1 MKLEQYLKNLGLSI
15 KDAES
20 IFGEVITEY
29 IKCCSDESQDVA
41 VSNNVDEITKA
52 ILSLMNS
59 KEGRKEIQEY
69 AKNRNITL
77 SEDIDSTPINLDFE
91 TMEEDWEEIE
101 EDDYIP
107 EDIYE
112 DFEEVEEVEPEAE
125 VEVEAEGD
133 SDSQEDGNEGNNA
146 NSGEEE
152 EVEEVEPET
161 EMEEVEAEV
170 EPEIVEE
177 VEVEE
182 VEPETEME
190 EVEAEGDGDSQEDG
204 NEGNNANSGE
214 EDYPV
219 MGSFDEE
226 GDLIEPEKE
235 SQYYKATINSS
246 VFSKRKDFTIT
257 DMVNSISYQMRIAKL
272 NFIAK
277 KSIDKYVW
285 QFGGSEL
292 MAIGIIDV
300 DFDANKKV
308 FESASFVMISTDKMI
323 LKGFASVL
331 IEDEKDLD
339 NLKIFGYDDD
349 NFNDEWMDYRKEY
362 KQITEYNYVPVN
374 RTVIPP
380 RTIQSLLSLGFS
392 DILYMLRLYDYQR
405 LGEDKGLLEFG
416 VENCVPKDYPKYLWN
431 NFSIDVNKGFDAA
444 KIEMVQIEL
453 VEEGLIEEGIGEIED
468 FKSKLTSDGYMLCEF
483 IINYIFPKGTTYFG
497 SIYYPSKILYFIEN
511 TYVSVAD
518 DTTLYGNSA
527 FMEIGG
533 KHLDYYL
540 IDNSKE
546 TIKESSVENK
556 NSAYYKKMYDLAEQR
571 RKSIK
576 PYRFFKEMGY
586 KFPFS
591 MGEKGDNKLEEGID
605 FGKDFLPQTVLY
617 KGNTIGST
625 IFSRDDGRNIVVDT
639 ALINYFTKYYGD
651 RITLVSL
658 MDNDSLVGVIGESG
672 TTANKVVGLIKA
684 NGKSSET
691 NACISVDNVSF
702 PTYLAL
708 YSQNAWISEYE
719 SQTQL
724 KDYEEIA
731 MEISTPNP
739 MSELLTKSAEE
750 ILENDSSPE
759 TEDVR
764 GMLERKIKARKML
777 LEDMQ
782 EDGEDKDAIK
792 KLSFRIE
799 IYEDQLEEFNQ

>member
-277 KSIDKYVW
+277 LSGDKYVW

-292 MAIGIIDV
+292 MAIGII

-405 LGEDKGLLEFG
+405 LGKDKGLLEFG

-591 MGEKGDNKLEEGID
+591 MGEKGENKLEEGID

>member
-277 KSIDKYVW
+277 LSGDKYVW

-292 MAIGIIDV
+292 MAIGII

>member
-292 MAIGIIDV
+292 MAIGIID
-300 DFDANKKV
+300 FDANKKV

-405 LGEDKGLLEFG
+405 LGKDKGLLEFG

>member
-161 EMEEVEAEV
+161 EMEEVEAE
-170 EPEIVEE
+170 
-177 VEVEE
+177 
-182 VEPETEME
+182 
-190 EVEAEGDGDSQEDG
+190 GDGDSQEDG

-277 KSIDKYVW
+277 LSGDKYVW

-292 MAIGIIDV
+292 MAIGII

>member
-29 IKCCSDESQDVA
+29 IKCCSDESQDIA

-69 AKNRNITL
+69 AKKRNITL
-77 SEDIDSTPINLDFE
+77 SGDSDSTPIDLDFE
-91 TMEEDWEEIE
+91 AMEEDWEEIE

-112 DFEEVEEVEPEAE
+112 DIEEVEEEEPESEVKVEVEDEEPEAE
-125 VEVEAEGD
+125 PDAVEVEVD
-133 SDSQEDGNEGNNA
+133 
-146 NSGEEE
+146 EEE
-152 EVEEVEPET
+152 E
-161 EMEEVEAEV
+161 
-170 EPEIVEE
+170 
-177 VEVEE
+177 
-182 VEPETEME
+182 
-190 EVEAEGDGDSQEDG
+190 
-204 NEGNNANSGE
+204 
-214 EDYPV
+214 YPV

-235 SQYYKATINSS
+235 SQYYTATINSS
-246 VFSKRKDFTIT
+246 IFSKRKDFRIT
-257 DMVNSISYQMRIAKL
+257 DMVELISYQMRIAKL

-300 DFDANKKV
+300 DYSGSFA
-308 FESASFVMISTDKMI
+308 SPSFVMISTDKMI

-339 NLKIFGYDDD
+339 NLKISGYEDD

-374 RTVIPP
+374 RTVISP
-380 RTIQSLLSLGFS
+380 RAIQSLLSLGFS
-392 DILYMLRLYDYQR
+392 DILYMLRLYDYER
-405 LGEDKGLLEFG
+405 LGKDKGLLEFG
-416 VENCVPKDYPKYLWN
+416 VENCVPKDYPNYLWN
-431 NFSIDVNKGFDAA
+431 NFSMDVNKGFDDA

-468 FKSKLTSDGYMLCEF
+468 FTAKLTSDGFMLCEF
-483 IINYIFPKGTTYFG
+483 ILNYIFPKGTTYFG
-497 SIYYPSKILYFIEN
+497 SIYYNSNILYFIEN

-533 KHLDYYL
+533 EHLDYYL
-540 IDNSKE
+540 TDNSKE
-546 TIKESSVENK
+546 TIKERAVENK
-556 NSAYYKKMYDLAEQR
+556 NSAYYKKMYDLAEQKM
-571 RKSIK
+571 KSIK
-576 PYRFFKEMGY
+576 PYRVFKEMGY
-586 KFPFS
+586 KFPFA
-591 MGEKGDNKLEEGID
+591 MGEKGDNKLEKGID

-625 IFSRDDGRNIVVDT
+625 IFSRADGRNIVVDT

-658 MDNDSLVGVIGESG
+658 LDNDSLVGVIGDSG
-672 TTANKVVGLIKA
+672 TTAKKVVGLIKA

-702 PTYLAL
+702 PTYLSL

-739 MSELLTKSAEE
+739 MSELLTKSAEK
-750 ILENDSSPE
+750 ILENDSGPQK
-759 TEDVR
+759 TEDIK

>member
-292 MAIGIIDV
+292 MAIGII

>member
-146 NSGEEE
+146 NSGEE
-152 EVEEVEPET
+152 
-161 EMEEVEAEV
+161 
-170 EPEIVEE
+170 
-177 VEVEE
+177 
-182 VEPETEME
+182 
-190 EVEAEGDGDSQEDG
+190 
-204 NEGNNANSGE
+204 
-214 EDYPV
+214 DYPV

-277 KSIDKYVW
+277 LSGDKYVW

-292 MAIGIIDV
+292 MAIGII

>member
-29 IKCCSDESQDVA
+29 IKCCSDESQDIA

-69 AKNRNITL
+69 AKKRNITL
-77 SEDIDSTPINLDFE
+77 SGDSDSTPIDLDFE
-91 TMEEDWEEIE
+91 AMEEDWEEIE

-112 DFEEVEEVEPEAE
+112 DIEEVEEEVEPEA
-125 VEVEAEGD
+125 
-133 SDSQEDGNEGNNA
+133 
-146 NSGEEE
+146 
-152 EVEEVEPET
+152 
-161 EMEEVEAEV
+161 
-170 EPEIVEE
+170 

-182 VEPETEME
+182 E
-190 EVEAEGDGDSQEDG
+190 E
-204 NEGNNANSGE
+204 E
-214 EDYPV
+214 EYPV

-235 SQYYKATINSS
+235 SQYYKASISSS

-257 DMVNSISYQMRIAKL
+257 DMVELISYQMRIAKL

-339 NLKIFGYDDD
+339 ILQIFGYDDD

-374 RTVIPP
+374 RTVISP
-380 RTIQSLLSLGFS
+380 RAIQSLLSLGFS
-392 DILYMLRLYDYQR
+392 DILYMLRLYDYER
-405 LGEDKGLLEFG
+405 LGKDKGLLEFG

-468 FKSKLTSDGYMLCEF
+468 FTAKLTSDGFMLCEF
-483 IINYIFPKGTTYFG
+483 ILNYIFPKGTTYFG
-497 SIYYPSKILYFIEN
+497 SIYYDSNILYFIEN

-533 KHLDYYL
+533 EHLDYYL
-540 IDNSKE
+540 TDNSKE
-546 TIKESSVENK
+546 KIKERAVENK
-556 NSAYYKKMYDLAEQR
+556 NSAYYKKMYDLAEQKM
-571 RKSIK
+571 KSIK
-576 PYRFFKEMGY
+576 PYRVFKEMGY
-586 KFPFS
+586 KFPFA
-591 MGEKGDNKLEEGID
+591 MGEKGDNKLEKGID

-625 IFSRDDGRNIVVDT
+625 IFSRADGRNIVVDT

-658 MDNDSLVGVIGESG
+658 LDNDSLVGVIGDSG
-672 TTANKVVGLIKA
+672 TTAKKVVGLIKA

-739 MSELLTKSAEE
+739 MSELLTKSAEK
-750 ILENDSSPE
+750 ILENDSGPQK
-759 TEDVR
+759 TEDIK

-782 EDGEDKDAIK
+782 EDGEGKDAIK